1 MEENQTTKN
10 YLKYILFPILNTHL
24 TLTERHSIMV
34 FASSTEVIIASFD
47 RVVAKNGQKL
57 WMHLYG
63 RGGARGPSPPPF
75 FGMYIGSKI
84 IKSWFLKL
92 QKFHFEKGS
101 VTPYKNYQSTFNEKW
116 SIFWGKIYINPSP
129 NMIFVARKKSC
140 YASIS

>member
-57 WMHLYG
+57 
-63 RGGARGPSPPPF
+63 
-75 FGMYIGSKI
+75 
-84 IKSWFLKL
+84 
-92 QKFHFEKGS
+92 
-101 VTPYKNYQSTFNEKW
+101 
-116 SIFWGKIYINPSP
+116 
-129 NMIFVARKKSC
+129 
-140 YASIS
+140 